1 MCVFSCASCYSAAYA
16 TKHNFQLP
24 FSQRVAPFTFEFSP
38 RKGQHTHTHKEPLYN
53 LAYCLWDKRRCC
65 RCSRCRCQLRCA
77 AQAEKKNVVEN
88 CAIVLQ
94 FIGERDRS
102 HGFPGMALWEHATS
116 CVAASV
122 NANASVDGDGDGSVL
137 SFLKAQI
144 Y

>member
-1 MCVFSCASCYSAAYA
+1 MGQAPLLLS
-16 TKHNFQLP
+16 LP
-24 FSQRVAPFTFEFSP
+24 TA
-38 RKGQHTHTHKEPLYN
+38 
-53 LAYCLWDKRRCC
+53 D
-65 RCSRCRCQLRCA
+65 CA

-102 HGFPGMALWEHATS
+102 PGFPGMALWHHATS

-122 NANASVDGDGDGSVL
+122 NANTNVDVDVVVATAE